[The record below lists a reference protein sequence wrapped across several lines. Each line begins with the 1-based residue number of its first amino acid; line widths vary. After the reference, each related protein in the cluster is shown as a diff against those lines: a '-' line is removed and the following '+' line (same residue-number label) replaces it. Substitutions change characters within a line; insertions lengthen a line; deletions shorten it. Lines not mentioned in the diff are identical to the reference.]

1 MAVSAFHAIADP
13 TRRQILDLLRQRG
26 PQRAGDLAHHFP
38 RISRPA
44 VSKHLRV
51 LRGSRLVQQE
61 RQGRELWYQLN
72 PLPLSQVQSWVKE
85 YETFWQE
92 RLENLKRS
100 VEK

>member
-1 MAVSAFHAIADP
+1 MRPSPFQAIADP
-13 TRRQILDLLRQRG
+13 TRRQILDLLRRG
-26 PQRAGDLAHHFP
+26 PQRAGDLANRFP

-44 VSKHLRV
+44 VSRHLRV

-61 RQGRELWYQLN
+61 RRGRELWYQLSAQ
-72 PLPLSQVQSWVKE
+72 PLAQVESWVRE
-85 YETFWQE
+85 YEVFWQG